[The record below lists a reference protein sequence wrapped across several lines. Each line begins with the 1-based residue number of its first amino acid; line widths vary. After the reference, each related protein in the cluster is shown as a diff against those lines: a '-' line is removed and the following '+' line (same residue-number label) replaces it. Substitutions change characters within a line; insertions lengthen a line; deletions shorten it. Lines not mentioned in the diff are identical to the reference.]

1 MAPKTVTRRS
11 RRERKNRGGS
21 AVWTVH
27 RLHIDASGRP
37 HTSAALYSAPTW
49 SAAHDMA
56 AQRPDV
62 HGPEGYA
69 LRSPTGEWDYGFERN
84 PGHRP
89 PPPPRPGAQRQPAS
103 VLSRVRRRI
112 GEEGE
117 KPFDPSRRYPRETKP
132 HHFAVNTSYVP
143 DEFVESAAR
152 AFFVSAWADAAE
164 EQGESFSGMQL
175 MDVAPPTPDEVIE
188 HAARFIKSVEKL
200 NGRSIDELYAEAANA
215 PDEADHSRE
224 PTPSEFGHYL
234 AMEAM
239 GHGVSWYDDHPEP
252 EAGPFVVPAVGIRV
266 EVDPDDVDDAK
277 VTWFELSE
285 RHARPR
291 RNGAMRRAI
300 PARTGRKGKY

>member
-11 RRERKNRGGS
+11 RRERENRGGS

-27 RLHIDASGRP
+27 RLHVDASGRP

-56 AQRPDV
+56 AQHPDA

-117 KPFDPSRRYPRETKP
+117 KPFDPARRYPRETKP

-152 AFFVSAWADAAE
+152 AFFVSAWANAAE

-175 MDVAPPTPDEVIE
+175 MDVAPATPNEVIE

-200 NGRSIDELYAEAANA
+200 NGRSIDELYDEAANA
-215 PDEADHSRE
+215 PGKYYRDPD
-224 PTPSEFGHYL
+224 PSEFGHYL

-239 GHGVSWYDDHPEP
+239 GHGVNWYDNHPVP
-252 EAGPFVVPAVGIRV
+252 RAGKFVVPAVEIHV
-266 EVDPDDVDDAK
+266 SVDPDDVDAAQLDY
-277 VTWFELSE
+277 FGLSE
-285 RHARPR
+285 RFAKAR
-291 RNGAMRRAI
+291 
-300 PARTGRKGKY
+300 